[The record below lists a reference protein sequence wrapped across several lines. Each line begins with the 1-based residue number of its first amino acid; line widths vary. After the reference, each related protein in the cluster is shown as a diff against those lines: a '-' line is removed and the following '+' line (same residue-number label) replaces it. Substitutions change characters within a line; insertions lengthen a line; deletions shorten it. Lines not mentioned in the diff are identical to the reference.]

1 MGYTGSFQEKLLE
14 APPSLTEPMPDGSK
28 TDPPLAKAISDSGG
42 VYGKKEGEKK
52 SQHMQFQPERE
63 VRIHDRKSSADTK
76 ASGKEGGEG
85 APNVRAKILLQ
96 PVVKT
101 MAMQAFPLQPNKV
114 HSEQISTCCLWKT
127 PL

>member
-1 MGYTGSFQEKLLE
+1 M
-14 APPSLTEPMPDGSK
+14 APRQN
-28 TDPPLAKAISDSGG
+28 PPLAKAISDSGG

-63 VRIHDRKSSADTK
+63 VRIHDRKTSADTK
-76 ASGKEGGEG
+76 ASRKGGEG
-85 APNVRAKILLQ
+85 APNVRAKIPLQ

-114 HSEQISTCCLWKT
+114 HSEQISTCCLCKT